1 MNDSAATIFDRGLE
15 IVVRRAKVFLLIAFL
30 GGIAGV
36 AVSYLFTPVFR
47 AEAILVPSE
56 ELFGLGENSEL
67 AALGG
72 LATLVGAGNGQ
83 VNKETEAVAILR
95 SRTLTYAYIESHSLL
110 PILFAAQWN
119 PLTKQ
124 WKSKK
129 IPTIEDGYAMFDN
142 IRAIVENR
150 KNGLITIAITWKDPS
165 LAKQWVDG
173 LVDTTNDFLRN
184 QALERSTRNLEYLK
198 KASEQTPIVEVKAA
212 IYKLMEAEIKKQMTA
227 LGSKDYAFRVVDP
240 AVVPEHKSAPK
251 RSSFA
256 AFGAVASSMAWFLVI
271 VIRTRMIAVA
281 SLRPNVHTRA

>member
-1 MNDSAATIFDRGLE
+1 
-15 IVVRRAKVFLLIAFL
+15 
-30 GGIAGV
+30 
-36 AVSYLFTPVFR
+36 
-47 AEAILVPSE
+47 
-56 ELFGLGENSEL
+56 
-67 AALGG
+67 
-72 LATLVGAGNGQ
+72 
-83 VNKETEAVAILR
+83 
-95 SRTLTYAYIESHSLL
+95 
-110 PILFAAQWN
+110 
-119 PLTKQ
+119 
-124 WKSKK
+124 
-129 IPTIEDGYAMFDN
+129 
-142 IRAIVENR
+142 
-150 KNGLITIAITWKDPS
+150 
-165 LAKQWVDG
+165 
-173 LVDTTNDFLRN
+173 VDTTNDFLRN